1 MRNFSKTRILGVVCL
16 AWLLLWPAGSRAQSS
31 PTVSIART
39 NATVQ
44 QVLREIERMTEY
56 TFFYNN
62 GDFDMEKT
70 VSVSAVKRPVTEIV
84 REMLPDC
91 TCKIENRRIILMKAP
106 AVAGGGK
113 PVSLKGAVKDD
124 KGAPVVGAT
133 VLLSDGGQ
141 TKGITT
147 SFDGKFAFPAEI
159 LSTDAMLSVSFIGYT
174 SYQAKIGNR
183 TFFDVVLT
191 SSEQSIDEVVVVGY
205 GVQKK
210 ANLTGAVASISQKEL
225 QDRPVSSVGRALQ
238 LSLIHI

>member
-106 AVAGGGK
+106 AGGGE
-113 PVSLKGAVKDD
+113 
-124 KGAPVVGAT
+124 T
-133 VLLSDGGQ
+133 R
-141 TKGITT
+141 
-147 SFDGKFAFPAEI
+147 FPE
-159 LSTDAMLSVSFIGYT
+159 
-174 SYQAKIGNR
+174 R
-183 TFFDVVLT
+183 R
-191 SSEQSIDEVVVVGY
+191 SEG
-205 GVQKK
+205 
-210 ANLTGAVASISQKEL
+210 
-225 QDRPVSSVGRALQ
+225 
-238 LSLIHI
+238 

>member
-106 AVAGGGK
+106 AVAGGG
-113 PVSLKGAVKDD
+113 
-124 KGAPVVGAT
+124 
-133 VLLSDGGQ
+133 
-141 TKGITT
+141 
-147 SFDGKFAFPAEI
+147 GKTRFPERR
-159 LSTDAMLSVSFIGYT
+159 GE
-174 SYQAKIGNR
+174 G
-183 TFFDVVLT
+183 
-191 SSEQSIDEVVVVGY
+191 
-205 GVQKK
+205 
-210 ANLTGAVASISQKEL
+210 
-225 QDRPVSSVGRALQ
+225 
-238 LSLIHI
+238 

>member
-91 TCKIENRRIILMKAP
+91 TCKIETRRIILRKAP
-106 AVAGGGK
+106 AVAGGGE
-113 PVSLKGAVKDD
+113 
-124 KGAPVVGAT
+124 T
-133 VLLSDGGQ
+133 R
-141 TKGITT
+141 
-147 SFDGKFAFPAEI
+147 FPE
-159 LSTDAMLSVSFIGYT
+159 
-174 SYQAKIGNR
+174 R
-183 TFFDVVLT
+183 R
-191 SSEQSIDEVVVVGY
+191 SEG
-205 GVQKK
+205 
-210 ANLTGAVASISQKEL
+210 
-225 QDRPVSSVGRALQ
+225 
-238 LSLIHI
+238 